1 MANRFHDLI
10 GQSRQTPPKSQPPS
24 KKRSFPVKSVGWAG
38 LPGKS
43 QGKDRGKG
51 TSKSS
56 FTAFGGFHTDGSKG
70 L

>member
-1 MANRFHDLI
+1 MANKFHDLI
-10 GQSRQTPPKSQPPS
+10 GQSRQTPPSIHRPTHKG
-24 KKRSFPVKSVGWAG
+24 KFPVKGVGWPG

-51 TSKSS
+51 TSKSGFS
-56 FTAFGGFHTDGSKG
+56 GFGGFHTDGSKG